1 MKLLLPLLLYFIPLS
16 LLAQNAKTKGY
27 LDGKVL
33 DKISGQPLAGA
44 TIYIHE
50 LKTGAITNDS
60 GYFKTPQVNT
70 GSYTIEITYQG
81 YAADVEPVNISSNSL
96 TRSFKLS
103 PTYVE
108 QQAVT
113 VTGVAATSTK
123 RATQPITIVRHDDLV
138 KTTSSNLIDALSK
151 SVPGV
156 SSITTG
162 PAISKP
168 VIRGLS
174 YNRVVVVNDGI
185 RQEGQQWGD
194 EHGIEIDD
202 YSAQRVEVLK
212 GAASLAYGSDAIA
225 GIINI
230 QSQLPAPEGTIK
242 GNFISEYQ
250 TNNRLRGFGGNL
262 SGTTN
267 GFNWGA
273 YASFKGAQDYSNK
286 YDGPVFNS
294 KFYNANFGG
303 MIGLTRSWGH
313 NYLLASNFNQHV
325 GMVEGE
331 RDSLTGAFIKADAN
345 GSTSIATGQDF
356 KQIMPDVPYQHVQH
370 FKLISDNTFKLGTGR
385 LDAIAG
391 FQRNQRREYGNSEN
405 ATVPD
410 AYFDL
415 KTINYSLN
423 YHWPY
428 TGNFKTSAGISGMYQ
443 NNQNKAEEVLI
454 PDYNSFDIGGFIYTQ
469 YNKDKLSFNAGVR
482 LDNRHLQSQAMMV
495 GNVQKFTA
503 FSKNFS
509 NVSASAGISY
519 QASNEITLK
528 ANVAKGFR
536 APNMAELA
544 SNGAHEG
551 TLRYEV
557 GSPSLKSEDS
567 YEADGG
573 MEINTEHVSFS
584 ANLFYNYIHH
594 FIFYRRV
601 QNAAGADSLLH
612 DAGTNQDLQVF
623 RFSQQTAFLYGG
635 ELHVDVHP
643 HPLDW
648 LHFEN
653 TFTYVRAQFTQAI
666 DGSINVPFIP
676 AARYISELRSNFLS
690 KGKSWKNVYAM
701 ITADY
706 TFRQNRPFTGFDTET
721 PTSDYLLF
729 NAGIGTDVAHHGKT
743 IFTIA
748 LAGNNLGN
756 IAYQNHLNRLK
767 YLDVN
772 NVTGRQGVYEMGRN
786 FSIKVNVPL
795 DFKISHS

>member
-1 MKLLLPLLLYFIPLS
+1 
-16 LLAQNAKTKGY
+16 
-27 LDGKVL
+27 
-33 DKISGQPLAGA
+33 
-44 TIYIHE
+44 
-50 LKTGAITNDS
+50 
-60 GYFKTPQVNT
+60 
-70 GSYTIEITYQG
+70 
-81 YAADVEPVNISSNSL
+81 
-96 TRSFKLS
+96 
-103 PTYVE
+103 
-108 QQAVT
+108 
-113 VTGVAATSTK
+113 
-123 RATQPITIVRHDDLV
+123 
-138 KTTSSNLIDALSK
+138 
-151 SVPGV
+151 
-156 SSITTG
+156 
-162 PAISKP
+162 
-168 VIRGLS
+168 
-174 YNRVVVVNDGI
+174 
-185 RQEGQQWGD
+185 
-194 EHGIEIDD
+194 
-202 YSAQRVEVLK
+202 
-212 GAASLAYGSDAIA
+212 
-225 GIINI
+225 
-230 QSQLPAPEGTIK
+230 
-242 GNFISEYQ
+242 
-250 TNNRLRGFGGNL
+250 
-262 SGTTN
+262 
-267 GFNWGA
+267 
-273 YASFKGAQDYSNK
+273 
-286 YDGPVFNS
+286 
-294 KFYNANFGG
+294 
-303 MIGLTRSWGH
+303 
-313 NYLLASNFNQHV
+313 
-325 GMVEGE
+325 
-331 RDSLTGAFIKADAN
+331 
-345 GSTSIATGQDF
+345 
-356 KQIMPDVPYQHVQH
+356 
-370 FKLISDNTFKLGTGR
+370 
-385 LDAIAG
+385 
-391 FQRNQRREYGNSEN
+391 
-405 ATVPD
+405 
-410 AYFDL
+410 
-415 KTINYSLN
+415 
-423 YHWPY
+423 
-428 TGNFKTSAGISGMYQ
+428 MYQ

-454 PDYNSFDIGGFIYTQ
+454 PDYNLFDIGGFIYTQ

-482 LDNRHLQSQAMMV
+482 FDNRHLQSQAMMV

-503 FSKNFS
+503 FSKSFS

-623 RFSQQTAFLYGG
+623 RFSQQTAYLYGG

-690 KGKSWKNVYAM
+690 KGKRWKNVYAM

-706 TFRQNRPFTGFDTET
+706 TFRQNHPFTGFDTET

-729 NAGIGTDVAHHGKT
+729 NAGIGTDIAHNGKT
-743 IFTIA
+743 LFTIA
-748 LAGNNLGN
+748 LAANNLGN

-772 NVTGRQGVYEMGRN
+772 NVTGRQGIYEMGRN

>member
-1 MKLLLPLLLYFIPLS
+1 MKWLFVLIFCSLPLIFFAQSNKPKGFLS
-16 LLAQNAKTKGY
+16 
-27 LDGKVL
+27 GKVT
-33 DKISGQPLAGA
+33 DKISGQVLPGA
-44 TIYIHE
+44 TVYIHE
-50 LKTGAITNDS
+50 LNTGAITNDS
-60 GYFKTPQVNT
+60 GYFKTPQVNAGT
-70 GSYTIEITYQG
+70 YTVEISYQG
-81 YAADVEPVNISSNSL
+81 YAADVEQVKVAADN
-96 TRSFKLS
+96 TMKEFKLS

-113 VTGVAATSTK
+113 VTGVSSATSTK
-123 RATQPITIVRHDDLV
+123 RASQPITIVRHDDLV

-151 SVPGV
+151 TVPGV

-212 GAASLAYGSDAIA
+212 GAASLMYGSDAIA
-225 GIINI
+225 GVINI
-230 QSQLPAPEGTIK
+230 QTQLPAPEGTIR
-242 GNFISEYQ
+242 GNIISEYQ
-250 TNNRLRGFGGNL
+250 TNNNLRGLGGNIG
-262 SGTTN
+262 GTKN
-267 GFNWGA
+267 GFHWNG
-273 YASFKGAQDYSNK
+273 YGSFKGAQDYRNP
-286 YDGPVFNS
+286 YDGRVFNS

-303 MIGLTRSWGH
+303 MVGITKSWGH
-313 NYLLASNFNQHV
+313 SYLLVSNFNQHV

-331 RDSLTGAFIKADAN
+331 RDSATGAFIKADAS
-345 GSTSIATGQDF
+345 GSSSTATEEDF
-356 KQIMPDVPYQHVQH
+356 KKIAPEVPYQHVQH
-370 FKLISDNTFKLGTGR
+370 FKVISDNTFNLGSSR
-385 LDAIAG
+385 LDAVFG
-391 FQRNQRREYGNSEN
+391 FQRNQRREFGNAEN
-405 ATVPD
+405 TAIPD

-415 KTINYSLN
+415 KTVNYSLDF
-423 YHWPY
+423 HFPY
-428 TGNFKTSAGISGMYQ
+428 KGNFKTSAGISGMYQ

-454 PDYNSFDIGGFIYTQ
+454 PNYDLLDIGGFIYTQ
-469 YNKDKLSFNAGVR
+469 YTQGKLSFNAGAR
-482 LDNRHLQSQAMMV
+482 FDNRHLQSKAMTV
-495 GNVQKFTA
+495 DNVQKFTA

-509 NVSASAGISY
+509 NLSASAGISY
-519 QASNEITLK
+519 QASDKITLK
-528 ANVAKGFR
+528 ANIAKGFR

-557 GSPSLKSEDS
+557 GSPSLKSENS
-567 YEADGG
+567 YEVDGG

-584 ANLFYNYIHH
+584 ASLFYNYIHH

-601 QNAAGADSLLH
+601 QNATGSDSLLY
-612 DAGTNQDLQVF
+612 DNETNEYLQVF
-623 RFSQQTAFLYGG
+623 RFAQQTAYLYGG
-635 ELHVDVHP
+635 ELHVDIHP

-676 AARYISELRSNFLS
+676 AARYLSELRGNFLS
-690 KGKSWKNVYAM
+690 KGKSLKNVYVM
-701 ITADY
+701 VDADY
-706 TFRQNRPFTGFDTET
+706 TFKQSHPFTGYNTET
-721 PTSDYLLF
+721 STGDYLLF
-729 NAGIGTDVAHHGKT
+729 NAGIGADIARNGKT
-743 IFTIA
+743 LFTIA

-756 IAYQNHLNRLK
+756 LAYQNHLNRLK
-767 YLDVN
+767 YLDIN

-795 DFKISHS
+795 NFKM